1 MNPLNLMVDETPAKI
16 VVQCN
21 FKDRKLYGFSMM
33 PRFVLVRD
41 IEKNFDIEEYF
52 EGLRIQFDKK
62 RGVSCVETEEEE
74 VVNYYFDSEL

>member
-1 MNPLNLMVDETPAKI
+1 MVDETATKI

-21 FKDRKLYGFSMM
+21 FKDRKLCGFCMM

-52 EGLRIQFDKK
+52 EGLKIQFDKK
-62 RGVSCVETEEEE
+62 EE
-74 VVNYYFDSEL
+74 

>member
-1 MNPLNLMVDETPAKI
+1 MNPLNLMVDETAAKI

-41 IEKNFDIEEYF
+41 IEKNFHIEEYF
-52 EGLRIQFDKK
+52 EGLKIQFDKK
-62 RGVSCVETEEEE
+62 EE
-74 VVNYYFDSEL
+74 